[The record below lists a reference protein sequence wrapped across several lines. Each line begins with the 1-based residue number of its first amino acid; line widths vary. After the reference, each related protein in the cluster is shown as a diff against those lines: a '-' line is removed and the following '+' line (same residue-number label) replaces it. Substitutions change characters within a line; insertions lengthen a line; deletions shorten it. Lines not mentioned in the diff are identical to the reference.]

1 MRPLSRLAQLA
12 ASVAAQAQMQVQV
25 QVQVQVPSPCVSVCV
40 MNPRTGWCEGCLRT
54 LAEIGDW
61 AHADAAAKRQVW
73 QTIAQR
79 IPIAERAA

>member
-1 MRPLSRLAQLA
+1 MSRLSRLAQLA
-12 ASVAAQAQMQVQV
+12 ANVAAQA
-25 QVQVQVPSPCVSVCV
+25 QVPSPCVSVCV
-40 MNPRTGWCEGCLRT
+40 MNPVTGWCEGCLRT

-61 AHADAAAKRQVW
+61 AHADDATKRQVW

>member
-1 MRPLSRLAQLA
+1 MSRLTRLAQLA
-12 ASVAAQAQMQVQV
+12 ARVVADPLPH
-25 QVQVQVPSPCVSVCV
+25 VPSPCVSVCV
-40 MNPRTGWCEGCLRT
+40 MDPVTGWCEGCLRT

-61 AHADAAAKRQVW
+61 AHADDASKRQVW